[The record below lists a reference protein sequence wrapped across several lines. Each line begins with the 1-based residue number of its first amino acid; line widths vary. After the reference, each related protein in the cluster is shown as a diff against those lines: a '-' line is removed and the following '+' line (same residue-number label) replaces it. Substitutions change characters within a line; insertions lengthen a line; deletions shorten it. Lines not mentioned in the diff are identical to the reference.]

1 MKNFEVYIE
10 DRFEDSSLEFFIDSK
25 QLKIFLNKGTS
36 FGSNHD
42 TTLFAIEAIKYVY
55 EKIGPVNNCLDLG
68 SGSGILSILLSKL
81 NYLNI
86 YSCEN
91 DPHAIEE
98 SLLNFKSNLNN
109 DFPKFIKEPFQ
120 KNDFYNLIVS
130 NISGGFI
137 PNNINNFS
145 LSLKKDGF
153 LIVSGF
159 NLEKKIQI
167 IDISMKNNLK
177 FVKSFENKPW
187 ISIIFQKS

>member
-1 MKNFEVYIE
+1 MKNFEIYIE

-120 KNDFYNLIVS
+120 KNNFYNLIVS

-167 IDISMKNNLK
+167 IDVSMKNNLK

>member
-25 QLKIFLNKGTS
+25 QLIIFLNKGTS

-42 TTLFAIEAIKYVY
+42 TTSFSIEAIKYVY

-145 LSLKKDGF
+145 LSLKKGGF

-167 IDISMKNNLK
+167 IDVSMKNNLK

>member
-42 TTLFAIEAIKYVY
+42 TTSFTIEAIKYVY

-145 LSLKKDGF
+145 LSLKKGGF

-167 IDISMKNNLK
+167 IDVSMKNNLK

>member
-10 DRFEDSSLEFFIDSK
+10 DRFEDNSLEYFINSK

-109 DFPKFIKEPFQ
+109 DFPKFIKEPFE

-167 IDISMKNNLK
+167 IDVSMKNNLK

>member
-10 DRFEDSSLEFFIDSK
+10 DRFEDRSLEFFIDSK
-25 QLKIFLNKGTS
+25 HLKIFLNQGTS
-36 FGSNHD
+36 FGSSHD
-42 TTLFAIEAIKYVY
+42 TTSLTIEAIKYVY
-55 EKIGPVNNCLDLG
+55 EKIGSATDCLDLG

-86 YSCEN
+86 YACEN
-91 DPHAIEE
+91 DYHAIEE

-109 DFPKFIKEPFQ
+109 DFPKFMKEPFH
-120 KNDFYNLIVS
+120 KNDFYNLIVC

-145 LSLKKDGF
+145 LSLKKDGL

-159 NLEKKIQI
+159 NSEKKLQI

-177 FVKSFENKPW
+177 FVKSFENQPW